1 MATPEETTTS
11 EQIYQGTVIGLRV
24 DTVVLPSGRM
34 SKREIVEHRGSV
46 TVVPV
51 DDLGNVVLVRQYRK
65 AIDKWLLEVPA
76 GGLDDGE
83 TPINAAAREL
93 QEETGYRA
101 ATLEHLCT
109 FYTTPGF
116 CTEMMH
122 AFLATCLV
130 SGDARPEEDEN
141 IEIVHLPVETVLEMI
156 SRGEFQ
162 DAKTIAAI
170 HMAVNH
176 INYQS

>member
-1 MATPEETTTS
+1 MTPEETTTS
-11 EQIYQGTVIGLRV
+11 QQIYQGAVIGVRV
-24 DTVVLPSGRM
+24 DTVVLSSGKM

-46 TVVPV
+46 TVVPI

-65 AIDKWLLEVPA
+65 AIDKWLLETPA

-83 TPINAAAREL
+83 TPKNAAAREL
-93 QEETGYRA
+93 QEETGYLA
-101 ATLEHLCT
+101 TTLEGVCA

-116 CTEMMH
+116 CTEMTH
-122 AFLATCLV
+122 AFLATGLV
-130 SGDARPEEDEN
+130 AGDARPEEDEN

-162 DAKTIAAI
+162 DAKTIAAVY
-170 HMAVNH
+170 MAVNH
-176 INYQS
+176 INYQR

>member
-1 MATPEETTTS
+1 MTPEETATS
-11 EQIYQGTVIGLRV
+11 QQIYQGAEIGVRV
-24 DTVVLPSGRM
+24 DTVVLSSGKM

-46 TVVPV
+46 TVVPI

-65 AIDKWLLEVPA
+65 AIDKWLLETPA

-83 TPINAAAREL
+83 TPKNAAAREL
-93 QEETGYRA
+93 QEETGYLA
-101 ATLEHLCT
+101 TTLEGLCA

-122 AFLATCLV
+122 AFLATGLV
-130 SGDARPEEDEN
+130 AGDARPEEDEN

-162 DAKTIAAI
+162 DAKTIAAVY
-170 HMAVNH
+170 MAVNH
-176 INYQS
+176 INYQR